1 MRVVSKFL
9 TADVQITRVGLAGGK
24 LVMEGMV
31 KGFMPMTVELGPGDV
46 TGMARVLSRPLRELV
61 AARLPERL
69 RTLLLPD
76 GEGEGEA
83 PTPYAYASPP
93 TTTPHRGSER

>member
-24 LVMEGMV
+24 LVVEGMV

-61 AARLPERL
+61 AARMPDRL

-76 GEGEGEA
+76 DEGEGA
-83 PTPYAYASPP
+83 SSTPYTQAM
-93 TTTPHRGSER
+93 